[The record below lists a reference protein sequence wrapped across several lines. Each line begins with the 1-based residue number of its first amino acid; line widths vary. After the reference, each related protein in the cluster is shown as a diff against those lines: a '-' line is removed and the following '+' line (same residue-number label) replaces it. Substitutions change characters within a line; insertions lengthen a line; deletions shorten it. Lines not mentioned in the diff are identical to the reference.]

1 MSKPDI
7 GIIGNGFVGNAVAFG
22 FSSQCG
28 FDANIRIYDIDPLKS
43 THTLD
48 QVCNESKF
56 IFISVPTLNDSNGNI
71 DLSVVNSVFHEIN
84 NINKRDDNYFLL
96 RSTIVPSTTREIS
109 NRYPD
114 LNIIFNPEF
123 LTERTAKFDFINPS
137 RIIFGKD
144 SYAHNID
151 EVVNLFDKR
160 FSNSVPIDEVLYEE
174 AELIKYMC
182 NCFFATKLSFL
193 NEMYLVSEKLELDWN
208 NVLQGFLKDS
218 RIGHSHNKIALDGE
232 LGYGGACLPKDSQ
245 AMVSFI
251 EKLGLPVNTL
261 KGAILT
267 NKLIRSTEFQ
277 IEFNK
282 NYLSP
287 RY

>member
-43 THTLD
+43 THTLE

-56 IFISVPTLNDSNGNI
+56 IFISVPTLNDNNGNI

-96 RSTIVPSTTREIS
+96 RSTIVPGTTREIS

-144 SYAHNID
+144 SYAHDIE

-160 FSNSVPIDEVLYEE
+160 FSNSVPIGEVLYEE

-193 NEMYLVSEKLELDWN
+193 NEMYLVSEKLELNWN

-261 KGAILT
+261 KGAIST

-282 NYLSP
+282 NYFSP

>member
-43 THTLD
+43 THTLN

-56 IFISVPTLNDSNGNI
+56 IFISVPTLNDNNGNI

-144 SYAHNID
+144 SYAHDID

-160 FSNSVPIDEVLYEE
+160 FSNSVPIGEVLYEE

-282 NYLSP
+282 NYFSP

>member
-43 THTLD
+43 THTLN

-56 IFISVPTLNDSNGNI
+56 IFISVPTLNDNNGNI

-144 SYAHNID
+144 SYAHDID

-160 FSNSVPIDEVLYEE
+160 FSNSVPIGEVFYEE

-282 NYLSP
+282 NYFSP

>member
-43 THTLD
+43 THTLN

-56 IFISVPTLNDSNGNI
+56 IFISVPTLNDNNGNI

-96 RSTIVPSTTREIS
+96 RSTIVPGTTREIS

-144 SYAHNID
+144 SYSHDID
-151 EVVNLFDKR
+151 EVVNLFNKR
-160 FSNSVPIDEVLYEE
+160 FSNSVPIGEVLYEE

-282 NYLSP
+282 NYFSP

>member
-1 MSKPDI
+1 ML
-7 GIIGNGFVGNAVAFG
+7 VRLG

-56 IFISVPTLNDSNGNI
+56 IFISVPTLNDNNGNI

-144 SYAHNID
+144 SYAHDID

-160 FSNSVPIDEVLYEE
+160 FSNSVPIGEFLYEE

-261 KGAILT
+261 KGAIST

-282 NYLSP
+282 NYFSP

>member
-144 SYAHNID
+144 SYAHDID